1 MDEDRFHS
9 LVRPEALSEGR
20 FRSRRGLVEED
31 RDSDL
36 LARAIDRAKAGERDA
51 IRFLYVRYADN
62 VYGYVRSIVRG
73 DHEAE
78 DVTQEVFL
86 KLIGAIG
93 KYERRSVPFSAWLL
107 RVARNVALDHIRQ
120 SRTTP
125 CEEVRGADE
134 SSDGSVNERSRDLRE
149 AFEALPDEQRTVL
162 VLRHVVGLTP
172 GEIATRL
179 GRTEASVHGLHHRGR
194 RVLRAELADMELA
207 PATAG

>member
-1 MDEDRFHS
+1 MDEGRFHS

-107 RVARNVALDHIRQ
+107 RV
-120 SRTTP
+120 
-125 CEEVRGADE
+125 
-134 SSDGSVNERSRDLRE
+134 
-149 AFEALPDEQRTVL
+149 VL
-162 VLRHVVGLTP
+162 
-172 GEIATRL
+172 
-179 GRTEASVHGLHHRGR
+179 
-194 RVLRAELADMELA
+194 
-207 PATAG
+207 

>member
-9 LVRPEALSEGR
+9 LPRPQALSEGR
-20 FRSRRGLVEED
+20 FRSRTELKAEEHD
-31 RDSDL
+31 TAM
-36 LARAIDRAKAGERDA
+36 LAQAIDRAKLGERDA

-107 RVARNVALDHIRQ
+107 RVARNVALDHIR
-120 SRTTP
+120 RVRATP

-134 SSDGSVNERSRDLRE
+134 SSDGSVSDRSRDLRE
-149 AFEALPDEQRTVL
+149 ALETLPEEQRTVL
-162 VLRHVVGLTP
+162 VLRHVIGLSP
-172 GEIATRL
+172 GEIAERL

-194 RVLRAELADMELA
+194 RVLRAQLADMELA
-207 PATAG
+207 PATAS

>member
-1 MDEDRFHS
+1 MDVDRFHS
-9 LVRPEALSEGR
+9 LPRRQALREGG
-20 FRSRRGLVEED
+20 FRSRTELKGEEHD
-31 RDSDL
+31 TRA
-36 LARAIDRAKAGERDA
+36 LARAIDRAKEGDRDA

-86 KLIGAIG
+86 KLIGAIR
-93 KYERRSVPFSAWLL
+93 KYERKSVPFSAWLL
-107 RVARNVALDHIRQ
+107 RVARNVALDHIRR

-134 SSDGSVNERSRDLRE
+134 SSDGSVSERSRDLRE
-149 AFEALPDEQRTVL
+149 AFESLPDEQRTVL
-162 VLRHVVGLTP
+162 MLRHVVGLSP
-172 GEIATRL
+172 GEIAERL

-194 RVLRAELADMELA
+194 RVLRAQLVDMELA
-207 PATAG
+207 PATAS

>member
-20 FRSRRGLVEED
+20 FRSRKGLAEED
-31 RDSDL
+31 HDSDL

-107 RVARNVALDHIRQ
+107 RVARNVALDHIRR

-134 SSDGSVNERSRDLRE
+134 SSDGSVNERSRDLRD
-149 AFEALPDEQRTVL
+149 ALEALPDEQRTVL

>member
-1 MDEDRFHS
+1 MDEGRFHS

-107 RVARNVALDHIRQ
+107 RVARNVALDHIRR

-134 SSDGSVNERSRDLRE
+134 SSDGSVNERSRDLRD
-149 AFEALPDEQRTVL
+149 ALEALPDDQRTVL

>member
-1 MDEDRFHS
+1 MGI
-9 LVRPEALSEGR
+9 EGG
-20 FRSRRGLVEED
+20 FRSRTELNGEELD
-31 RDSDL
+31 TGV
-36 LARAIDRAKAGERDA
+36 LAHAIERAKEGERDA

-86 KLIGAIG
+86 KLMGAIR

-107 RVARNVALDHIRQ
+107 RVARNVALDHLRR

-134 SSDGSVNERSRDLRE
+134 SSDAAASERSRDLRE
-149 AFEALPDEQRTVL
+149 AFASLPDEQRTVL
-162 VLRHVVGLTP
+162 MLRHVVGLTP
-172 GEIATRL
+172 GEIADRL

-194 RVLRAELADMELA
+194 RVLRAQLVDAELA
-207 PATAG
+207 PATAS